1 MMSEKNKKKKNSRV
15 EEAAEEKTETGIGTE
30 NEANDAGTAGDPAG
44 EKPAEEAEKEPEAS
58 REEAVKIAE
67 LEKQIEEKDSQL
79 AELNDRFLRMAAEY
93 DNYKKRTSKEKD
105 ELAAFSKAELVKA
118 LLPVF
123 DNVDRASVI
132 TDGEKLAEG
141 VALINKSFQQ
151 TLEKIGIKEI
161 DVLGKEFDPNLCEA
175 IFHVDEEGKPE
186 NTVCEVLQKG
196 YIYGD
201 KVVRHALV
209 KVVN

>member
-1 MMSEKNKKKKNSRV
+1 MLALCDPSHDRKVTDKMAEDKKKKQIES
-15 EEAAEEKTETGIGTE
+15 EEAQTCENVNAEE
-30 NEANDAGTAGDPAG
+30 NAQADASAEDGDR
-44 EKPAEEAEKEPEAS
+44 EELVKSAQLEKE
-58 REEAVKIAE
+58 
-67 LEKQIEEKDSQL
+67 LEQKTKEL

-93 DNYKKRTSKEKD
+93 DNYKKRTTKEKED
-105 ELAAFSKAELVKA
+105 ISIIARSDMLKQ

-123 DNVDRASVI
+123 DNIDRASQI
-132 TDGEKLAEG
+132 TDGGEKLVEG
-141 VALINKSFQQ
+141 VALIKKSFTQ

-161 DVLGKEFDPNLCEA
+161 DVLGKEFDPNTSEA

-196 YIYGD
+196 YEFNGHI
-201 KVVRHALV
+201 VRHALV